1 MVFERKLME
10 KKSINI
16 YTIEPPKG
24 LVRLNLKEIWQYRD
38 LLYILVVRNIKV
50 RYKQTMV
57 GFAGAII
64 SPFFSMVIFTIIFGK
79 LAKIPSDNIPYA
91 IFVFSGLLYWN
102 YFSAA
107 LNGAS
112 YSFISDAGIIQ
123 KVYFPRLILPLST
136 SITPIIDYTIALVI
150 LGCIMIYYH
159 FAPAL
164 LGFLLIPVLLLI
176 TFCTAT
182 GIGLIAA
189 SLNVKYRD
197 VSYALSFF
205 IQILLYL
212 TPIIYPVSIIPRQFQ
227 WLIFINPI
235 AGVVTSARNS
245 LLGTAPVNWTILLIS
260 FAVSFILLVLGI
272 IYFRKAE
279 SYFADII

>member
-1 MVFERKLME
+1 ME